1 MDAESDLDARGATV
15 ASRSLARGATIA
27 TARWGGGS
35 RGTSLGR
42 AAESGARRAFTE
54 NTVREAGGDG
64 RLADSARSREEIG
77 VRRAPAQF
85 GDEALDQFAISGDS
99 VKWHE

>member
-15 ASRSLARGATIA
+15 ASRGLARGAAIA
-27 TARWGGGS
+27 AGRCGGDS

-42 AAESGARRAFTE
+42 AAESGSRRAFAE
-54 NTVREAGGDG
+54 DTVREGGGDG
-64 RLADSARSREEIG
+64 RLADAARSREEVG
-77 VRRAPAQF
+77 MRGAPAQF